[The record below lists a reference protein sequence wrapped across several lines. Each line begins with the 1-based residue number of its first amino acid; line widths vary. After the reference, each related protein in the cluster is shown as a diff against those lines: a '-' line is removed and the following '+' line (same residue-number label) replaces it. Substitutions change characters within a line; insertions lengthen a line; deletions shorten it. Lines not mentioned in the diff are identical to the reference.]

1 MMIKPEHSQEAFS
14 RFIGLHDRPAID
26 QWCRALNCNE
36 RELRIAIHT
45 VGNMAPAV
53 RDYFRNKKGRHS

>member
-1 MMIKPEHSQEAFS
+1 MLNKSDLPEQPSA

-36 RELRIAIHT
+36 RELRSAIHS

-53 RDYFRNKKGRHS
+53 RDYFRTKKGRS